1 MFARLASGR
10 GNGATSDL
18 LALAQTAADLVSF
31 GPFVLDL
38 TERRLT
44 DRDSELRLGGRAL
57 DLLIALIERSGE
69 VVSHNEL
76 LQRVWPGMQ
85 VDESSL
91 RVHMSALR
99 KALGDGQ
106 SGTRFIVN
114 EHGRGYRFVGRI
126 GHGPALAS
134 VPASPGMALGLPA
147 QIVRMLGR
155 EDAMRS
161 LSSALQRSR
170 LVSVAGPGGIGKS
183 TLAIAWAE
191 RNAERFAGG
200 VRFVDL
206 SPVTS
211 IEEAG
216 TWLAASL
223 GVDTSE
229 RDSFRQ
235 IASSLAGAELLVVLD
250 NCEHL
255 IDLAAQLVEA
265 LLAHAP
271 NVSILATS
279 REALRASGETLFRL
293 PGLAVPE
300 ETLETVGEAALY
312 PAVELFLERAAANSP
327 AMQITD
333 AEVGAIAE
341 LCRRLDGIPLAIELA
356 ASLIDVI
363 SIRELAAQ
371 LDGRF
376 LSMAEGRR
384 TANPR
389 HRSLEATLGWSY
401 AALDDQ
407 ARLVLNRLAVFQ
419 SSFTLQSAIGIAAGG
434 ELDDSGTLRA
444 IATLARKSLLQVDIS
459 GDVVRYRLL
468 ETTRTYALERLLEA
482 TDVNEVRRRH
492 ALDCC
497 DLLAGAEEAILTV
510 GWSDW
515 MARYGGLVGDARAA
529 LAWAFSP
536 EGDRM
541 IGKRLTLLSLQFGQ
555 QFPLTGEYVQ
565 HIEAALES
573 VDLPDA
579 PLRRDALR
587 LSLVHA
593 MLISSISGDT
603 GAFAALA
610 NRARRIEAETGDV
623 VPEGVMARFGA
634 AITTGDYPET
644 LLAAT
649 DMDAAADRLHSPEI
663 KLTAMRM
670 RSQAEHFLG
679 RHLLAEDL
687 AEQVLACPYEF
698 LPLSN
703 VSHRVSARI
712 ILARIAFL
720 KGEIGR
726 SHLLVQ
732 RAIEHAGA
740 NPGAL
745 CQTMALAAVPL
756 GLWTADYDFVD
767 QSLASFRETAVR
779 IGTTFWN
786 DWIVGFEAAR
796 SMGRSGRIGPLPEL
810 PRKVVDMLP
819 TFDPAFLTP
828 LASQRVAAGTVGWN
842 APEVLRAEA
851 LTCADRQEAKDRA
864 VAAMACAQAQGALAW
879 RGRAEVTIEALTP
892 R

>member
-1 MFARLASGR
+1 MG
-10 GNGATSDL
+10 
-18 LALAQTAADLVSF
+18 QTAADLVSF

-38 TERRLT
+38 AERRLK

-76 LQRVWPGMQ
+76 LERVWPGMQ

-126 GHGPALAS
+126 GHGAAQGQAS
-134 VPASPGMALGLPA
+134 HGSAPGLPA

-155 EDAMRS
+155 EDAIRS
-161 LSSALQRSR
+161 LSSAFERNR
-170 LVSVAGPGGIGKS
+170 LVTVAGPGGVGKS

-191 RNAERFAGG
+191 RNAERFADG
-200 VRFVDL
+200 VRFIDL

-211 IEEAG
+211 LEDAG
-216 TWLAASL
+216 GWLAASL
-223 GVDTSE
+223 GVE
-229 RDSFRQ
+229 FAKRDGVRQ
-235 IASSLAGAELLVVLD
+235 IAASLAGLELLVVLD

-293 PGLAVPE
+293 PGLAVPDG
-300 ETLETVGEAALY
+300 TLRAAGEAALY
-312 PAVELFLERAAANSP
+312 PALELFLERAAASSP

-333 AEVGAIAE
+333 AEVDAVSD

-363 SIRELAAQ
+363 SIRELATE

-401 AALDDQ
+401 GALDDQ
-407 ARLVLNRLAVFQ
+407 ARVVLNRLAVFQ
-419 SSFTLQSAIGIAAGG
+419 SSFTLQSAISIAAGG
-434 ELDDSGTLRA
+434 AVDEGSALRA

-468 ETTRTYALERLLEA
+468 ETTRTYALERLIEA
-482 TDVNEVRRRH
+482 ADVNDVRRRH

-497 DLLAGAEEAILTV
+497 SLLVGAEEAMLTV
-510 GWSDW
+510 GWGDW
-515 MARYGGLVGDARAA
+515 MGRYGGLVGDARAA

-536 EGDRM
+536 DGDQT

-555 QFPLTGEYVQ
+555 QFPLSGEYVQ
-565 HIEAALES
+565 HIEAALGSPEA
-573 VDLPDA
+573 PEA

-587 LSLVHA
+587 LSLVRA
-593 MLISSISGDT
+593 ILISNTSGDT
-603 GAFAALA
+603 GALAALA
-610 NRARRIEAETGDV
+610 ERSRTIEAETGDV
-623 VPEGVMARFGA
+623 VPEGIMARFA
-634 AITTGDYPET
+634 VAITQGDYPAT
-644 LLAAT
+644 LR
-649 DMDAAADRLHSPEI
+649 AAADLGLAADQLQSPEI
-663 KLTAMRM
+663 KLTAIRM
-670 RSQAEHFLG
+670 RAQGEHFLG
-679 RHLLAEDL
+679 QHQLAEEL
-687 AEQVLACPYEF
+687 AEQILACPYEF

-703 VSHRVSARI
+703 VSHRVSMRI

-732 RAIEHAGA
+732 RAIEQAGA
-740 NPGAL
+740 NPGAV

-756 GLWTADYDFVD
+756 GLWTADYDFAD
-767 QSLASFRETAVR
+767 QALARLRATVSQSGA
-779 IGTTFWN
+779 TFWD
-786 DWIVGFEAAR
+786 DWITGFEAAR
-796 SMGRSGRIGPLPEL
+796 ELGSKGSVSSLPEKL
-810 PRKVVDMLP
+810 PNKVADLLP

-828 LASQRVAAGTVGWN
+828 LASQRVAGGIVGWN
-842 APEVLRAEA
+842 ASEVFRAEA
-851 LTCADRQEAKDRA
+851 IGTVDRNAALSRA
-864 VAAMACAQAQGALAW
+864 AAAAARAETQGALTW
-879 RGRAEVTIEALTP
+879 RSRAEATIEALTA